1 MPHRRRR
8 RVSAMC
14 VEACCPCTI
23 LTSDCCCFPLR
34 LDELPITSS
43 ESRTSPSWPFARSC
57 VSCRPWA
64 LPEGCL
70 LNGLSCVARAHPTV
84 TITETIA
91 ETIAETVIETATETT
106 GGTATGMIEGT
117 ATEADE
123 AMITTDT
130 PVAIGAAAA
139 ATAAT
144 AIDVF
149 DEGILSLFH
158 SQ

>member
-1 MPHRRRR
+1 
-8 RVSAMC
+8 MC

-43 ESRTSPSWPFARSC
+43 ASRTSPSWPFARSC

-106 GGTATGMIEGT
+106 GGTAT
-117 ATEADE
+117 EADE

>member
-43 ESRTSPSWPFARSC
+43 ASRTSPSWPFARSC

-106 GGTATGMIEGT
+106 GGTAT
-117 ATEADE
+117 EADE